1 MFLIL
6 SNIFVLYFIQIAEVG
21 MNKHEYFYLLTTQVI
36 LILYNLINVPLA
48 GSNALDVEKGLS
60 PLYMDSLLA
69 ALVIDK
75 VVFFV
80 FYTVFNAV
88 YYDLNIHLCF
98 SSVTKEVY
106 YRSTIY
112 FVLSLY

>member
-1 MFLIL
+1 LFLIL

-36 LILYNLINVPLA
+36 LILYCLINVPLA

-60 PLYMDSLLA
+60 PLYMDSPLA

-75 VVFFV
+75 VGFLCVLHCFQCRVLRFEYPPVFFER
-80 FYTVFNAV
+80 N
-88 YYDLNIHLCF
+88 
-98 SSVTKEVY
+98 
-106 YRSTIY
+106 
-112 FVLSLY
+112 